1 MSSFEPSRWRH
12 THRLP
17 TGSASVCAEQTSLS
31 SDTDPNRL
39 TRTAHAHGTAQ
50 PPPDSRD
57 SEGRCAVLDTVT
69 RALAIVSE
77 LGAVTANEEKIA
89 TLNGTLTM
97 LRSQLAA
104 MIELRACPAAHAP
117 PPNTASA
124 PTGAEG
130 GPPCSCGP
138 TGVLHSRQGRVCAV
152 RNDRCCEGGRGCGQ

>member
-17 TGSASVCAEQTSLS
+17 TGSASVCAEHTSLS

-39 TRTAHAHGTAQ
+39 TRPAHAHGTAQ
-50 PPPDSRD
+50 LPPDSRD
-57 SEGRCAVLDTVT
+57 SEGRCAVLHTVT
-69 RALAIVSE
+69 QALAIVSE

-89 TLNGTLTM
+89 TLKGTLAM

-104 MIELRACPAAHAP
+104 MIELKACPVTHAP

-130 GPPCSCGP
+130 GPPCSCAP
-138 TGVLHSRQGRVCAV
+138 TGVLHSCQGR
-152 RNDRCCEGGRGCGQ
+152 G

>member
-17 TGSASVCAEQTSLS
+17 TGSGSVCAEQTSLT
-31 SDTDPNRL
+31 SDADPNRL
-39 TRTAHAHGTAQ
+39 TRTAHAHGTAE

-57 SEGRCAVLDTVT
+57 SEGRCDVLHTVT

-89 TLNGTLTM
+89 TLKGTLAM

-104 MIELRACPAAHAP
+104 MIELKACPAGQAP
-117 PPNTASA
+117 PPNTSSE

-130 GPPCSCGP
+130 GPPCSCAP
-138 TGVLHSRQGRVCAV
+138 TAVLCTVKAA
-152 RNDRCCEGGRGCGQ
+152 CERRAA